1 MAENGSHPMKWT
13 PLTAVCLG
21 TLMLLIDVTIVNVAL
36 PDISSDLGASF
47 ADLQWVIDIYA
58 LVLATLLL
66 VAGSVADGW
75 GRRRVYII
83 GLIIFAGSSVACGLA
98 QNATELVIARALQGV
113 GGAAM
118 FATTIALLNVSYRGR
133 DRSFAYGVWGAVS
146 GAAAGLGVVLGGL
159 LVEWTSWRWIFF
171 VNLPIS
177 VVAVLLSRV
186 AFAAGQPERVR
197 LDFAGMA
204 TFVLAAGSTTYG
216 LIRAGEYGWDEVGTA
231 IAMATGVSAFAVF
244 VLVESRSRNPLVDLG
259 LFRRSRFVGVNLAA
273 AMLSFSAFGYFALLS
288 IYLQTVQGMSA
299 IEAGIRFLPLTITAF
314 VVSAVTGKLLRG
326 VSPAVPVG
334 FAIVLIG
341 VGALL
346 MRLMDATAS
355 WQSMLPGQIVS
366 GVGVGIASPLVA
378 AAALGSVPV
387 AKSGMASGLVN
398 TGRQLGLAFGVA
410 LLGTVFQSAATV
422 NLTDAGAPQAE
433 ASAQGIAAGG
443 MPEIVASVPA
453 PSRLVAEQSLKAAF
467 ADGLDTVFLVAGV
480 AGVVV
485 GILIVLLIRSRTNL
499 PAASNDDSSQPLERV
514 RGYVGRHRAPTFAG
528 RAPGHRKVLPDN
540 DSPHGLALAAP
551 VDLDRAAAATS
562 RPTPILH

>member
-186 AFAAGQPERVR
+186 AFAAGRPERVR

-204 TFVLAAGSTTYG
+204 TFVLGAGSTTYG

-387 AKSGMASGLVN
+387 AKSGLASGLVN

-528 RAPGHRKVLPDN
+528 RAPGHRKVPPDD

-551 VDLDRAAAATS
+551 VDLDRAAAPTS